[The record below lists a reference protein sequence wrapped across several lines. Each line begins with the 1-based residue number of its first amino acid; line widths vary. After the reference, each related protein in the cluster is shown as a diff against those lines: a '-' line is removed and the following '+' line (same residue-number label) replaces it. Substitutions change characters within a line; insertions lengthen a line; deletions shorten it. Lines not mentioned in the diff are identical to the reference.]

1 MLFRTNTG
9 QLVDI
14 KKYDFPND
22 KIYYEKIISIKKQLT
37 SSYKFPKLVEKSFDC
52 KNK

>member
-9 QLVDI
+9 QLLEL

-22 KIYYEKIISIKKQLT
+22 KNYYEKIISIKKQLN
-37 SSYKFPKLVEKSFDC
+37 SLQRFPKLVEKRFDG